1 MADNKQLNQ
10 EAQELKEQKD
20 KDFDKQ
26 NKKPTDDQEEEEE
39 EEEEAIDSKENE
51 TEPKKEGGKPGE
63 SCCR

>member
-26 NKKPTDDQEEEEE
+26 NKKPTDDQEE
-39 EEEEAIDSKENE
+39 AIDSKENE